1 MKIVHLTEQALSAK
15 ALELLHFDMDSV
27 RQIVASHHGKKP
39 ELWVADPDQYERG
52 GRILRDSTSPR
63 LLGYA
68 PGTTTLYVTDGC
80 NSCSHALDTQPG
92 ALTLTQLQ
100 DLSSNTGIRLELL
113 RELSANDSQT
123 FVP

>member
-1 MKIVHLTEQALSAK
+1 MKIVQLTDRALSAK

-27 RQIVASHHGKKP
+27 RQIVASHHGRKP
-39 ELWVADPDQYERG
+39 ELWVADPDEYEKD
-52 GRILRDSTSPR
+52 GRVLRDSTSPR

-80 NSCSHALDTQPG
+80 NSCSHALGDQPR

-100 DLSSNTGIRLELL
+100 DLASNTGIRLELL